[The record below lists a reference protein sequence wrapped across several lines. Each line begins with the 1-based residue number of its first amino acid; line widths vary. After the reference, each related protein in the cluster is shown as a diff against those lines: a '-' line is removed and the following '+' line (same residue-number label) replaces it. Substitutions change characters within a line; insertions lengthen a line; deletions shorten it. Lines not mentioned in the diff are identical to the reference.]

1 MIGVREYG
9 GGKTVRR
16 NRSQHMAPQKE
27 RGAPSVGA
35 RRSKREDVEG
45 TLLQKGK
52 RRRGQQMMKVRGAG
66 ETKRPMTTARPA
78 LPRFAHCWR
87 SGSTHA
93 RKERGGV
100 GYVTTRGPGLR
111 KLGDIHLRARCVPL
125 TSTPSQGRHR
135 EQRTVCALWCV
146 ASTARVPMRTTGI
159 SVCSFELEAF

>member
-1 MIGVREYG
+1 ME
-9 GGKTVRR
+9 
-16 NRSQHMAPQKE
+16 
-27 RGAPSVGA
+27 GA
-35 RRSKREDVEG
+35 RLSEEIGHNTWHLKKREAPLQWVLVEASERMWRAHCCK
-45 TLLQKGK
+45 KGK
-52 RRRGQQMMKVRGAG
+52 RRRGQQMTKVRGPG

-135 EQRTVCALWCV
+135 EKRAVCALWCV
-146 ASTARVPMRTTGI
+146 ASTARVPMRATGI
-159 SVCSFELEAF
+159 SVWSFELEAF